1 MATCKIGEF
10 KFSLHMN
17 EFRSEVGFPTF
28 YCLFVLFFA
37 NKTAPTKVKANR
49 TKPRTLVYR
58 VSVKINLQKKIRS
71 RKKIKYS
78 SPWFVYFMAKA
89 NGPQLKQLERCQ

>member
-28 YCLFVLFFA
+28 YCLFVVFFLRILKA
-37 NKTAPTKVKANR
+37 APTEVKANR
-49 TKPRTLVYR
+49 RKPRTLVYR
-58 VSVKINLQKKIRS
+58 VSVKVNLPKKLDKLNIPFVGLFTSGRKRTGRS
-71 RKKIKYS
+71 
-78 SPWFVYFMAKA
+78 P
-89 NGPQLKQLERCQ
+89 

>member
-28 YCLFVLFFA
+28 YCLFVVVVVFFLA
-37 NKTAPTKVKANR
+37 NKDAPTKVKANR
-49 TKPRTLVYR
+49 RKPRTLVYR
-58 VSVKINLQKKIRS
+58 VSVKINPQKKIS
-71 RKKIKYS
+71 CPIKKLNI
-78 SPWFVYFMAKA
+78 PFLGLAKA
-89 NGPQLKQLERCQ
+89 NKPQSLKQL